1 MRRIVGKFGVDGD
14 VVSKPEA
21 HEPDVVLYEF
31 YLLGQAR
38 HLFVAVVQN
47 NPHKLRQFH
56 DACLGLLGIY
66 VDESVD
72 IIKGVH
78 EEVRIYL
85 PLQVVKPLLQVLL
98 FQLFQFLPVISRL
111 EVCFCSDV
119 HAEQE

>member
-1 MRRIVGKFGVDGD
+1 MDYIKWLVQKLFMNYIGSVLRNYCMKCHKFYDAEYVFNSDGIP
-14 VVSKPEA
+14 KCICGGIIK
-21 HEPDVVLYEF
+21 PDVVLYEF

-56 DACLGLLGIY
+56 DACLGLLGVY

-78 EEVRIYL
+78 EDVRMYL
-85 PLQVVKPLLQVLL
+85 PL
-98 FQLFQFLPVISRL
+98 
-111 EVCFCSDV
+111 
-119 HAEQE
+119 